1 MVQEQVGEKGE
12 KSTYVIDAESAAEM
26 ARLIRQDHLL
36 NEHMGGVFPELSD
49 LSHVRQVLDVACGPG
64 GWALEAAFHYT
75 DMKITGI
82 DISERMIAYA
92 NAQAH
97 IRQGENATFHI
108 MDALKPL
115 DFADAS
121 FDLINARLI
130 AGFMH
135 ATMWPTL
142 LAECTRLLRP
152 GGIVRITE
160 FEWGMTNKPHL
171 ERVLVVFN
179 QAMRRAGHNF
189 SPSGLHYGILPE
201 LPRLLKNAGFVTIK
215 KVPYI
220 IDLFDDFA
228 AREGY
233 YHDLAAIFQGFEAFI
248 EKIPVLPLEEWRELA
263 KKALAEMHEEDF
275 CCLFLLLTVWGHK
288 PE

>member
-1 MVQEQVGEKGE
+1 MGQEQLNEKTG
-12 KSTYVIDAESAAEM
+12 STYVIDAESAEEM

-36 NEHMGGVFPELSD
+36 NQHMGGLFPELSD
-49 LSHVRQVLDVACGPG
+49 LSHVQRVLDIACGPG

-75 DMKITGI
+75 DMKVTGI

-92 NAQAH
+92 NAQTH
-97 IRQGENATFHI
+97 IRKCDNATFRV

-135 ATMWPTL
+135 ATMWPAL
-142 LAECTRLLRP
+142 LAECRRLLRP

-160 FEWGMTNKPHL
+160 FEWGMTNKPHF
-171 ERVLVVFN
+171 ERILAVFN
-179 QAMRRAGHNF
+179 QTVQRAGHNF
-189 SPSGLHYGILPE
+189 SPNGLHYGILPV
-201 LPRLLKNAGFVTIK
+201 LPRLLQNAGFATIE

-220 IDLFDDFA
+220 IDLSTDPA
-228 AREGY
+228 ARDGY
-233 YHDLAAIFQGFEAFI
+233 YHDLAGIFQGFEAFI
-248 EKIPVLPLEEWRELA
+248 AKIPILPLAEWRELA
-263 KKALAEMHEEDF
+263 QKALAEMHEEDF
-275 CCLFLLLTVWGHK
+275 CCLFLLLTVWGYE
-288 PE
+288 PG